1 MVSNFLWSSYLLHKN
16 TPKLLLHNLQS
27 MRLNIHTDTYDIE
40 TITGVI
46 SLFGTILDDERYS
59 MLVFDRM
66 GRIFSTNGGTR
77 GDEY

>member
-1 MVSNFLWSSYLLHKN
+1 
-16 TPKLLLHNLQS
+16 

-46 SLFGTILDDERYS
+46 SLFGTILDDEIYS